1 MQHQFL
7 DTLKIHNT
15 PLMHEYTKLNT
26 YFQKTTSPDLIPGM
40 NIYIRRAQTCEDLEK
55 VFEVR
60 WQGYKKYFSCKNDCI
75 DNLDFSP
82 QTILLLAED
91 EHHNPVGTL
100 RIIDRRY
107 GNIELDKFIDVD
119 SLLPEDEKS
128 CIEATRFSIP
138 KHPDSKLIKHLLWK
152 SALLYCQINRI
163 NIMIKSVRPCAARAY
178 RALLFENVGPA
189 GIYNHTLLG
198 NLEHHTYKLNI
209 SKKRNVMKQYNR
221 SLYDFFF
228 VEDHRNIN
236 VDDRLVYPERKID

>member
-1 MQHQFL
+1 MQSQSL
-7 DTLKIHNT
+7 DTLKMQNPPLIYDYIKSNSYLPKSTNPT
-15 PLMHEYTKLNT
+15 PVPKR
-26 YFQKTTSPDLIPGM
+26 
-40 NIYIRRAQTCEDLEK
+40 NIYVRRAQTCKELEK
-55 VFEVR
+55 VFGVR
-60 WQGYKKYFSCKNDCI
+60 WQGYKKYYSCKD
-75 DNLDFSP
+75 DNLDNFDFST
-82 QTILLLAED
+82 QAILLLAED
-91 EHHNPVGTL
+91 ENHNPVGTL
-100 RIIDRRY
+100 RILDRRY

-119 SLLPEDEKS
+119 SLLSEEEKS

-152 SALLYCQINRI
+152 GALLYCQINRI
-163 NIMIKSVRPCAARAY
+163 NTVIKSVRPCAARAY

-209 SKKRNVMKQYNR
+209 SKKRNVMKKYNC

-236 VDDRLVYPERKID
+236 VDDRLVYAEKKLA

>member
-1 MQHQFL
+1 MHRQSL
-7 DTLKIHNT
+7 DTLKIQKI
-15 PLMHEYTKLNT
+15 PLIHDYTKLNS
-26 YFQKTTSPDLIPGM
+26 YLPISTSLRPVPKK
-40 NIYIRRAQTCEDLEK
+40 NIYVHRAQTCEDLEK

-60 WQGYKKYFSCKNDCI
+60 WQGHKKYYSSKDENTDKF
-75 DNLDFSP
+75 DFSP
-82 QTILLLAED
+82 QAILLLAED

-100 RIIDRRY
+100 RILDRRY
-107 GNIELDKFIDVD
+107 GSIELDKFIDVD
-119 SLLPEDEKS
+119 SLLNEDEKA
-128 CIEATRFSIP
+128 CIEVTRFSIP
-138 KHPDSKLIKHLLWK
+138 KHPDSKSIKLLLWK

-163 NIMIKSVRPCAARAY
+163 NIMIKSVRPSAAHAY

-209 SKKRNVMKQYNR
+209 FKKRNVMKHYNR

-236 VDDRLVYPERKID
+236 VDDRLVYAEKKLA